1 MLMSYNEENIYDF
14 EQEHDHEHEHEMP
27 TSDKYT
33 EALSKYNTALKD
45 DEISYATEN
54 ILNKHLHENNTKDVK
69 KFLFG
74 SIDLT
79 SLKCTDSEE
88 SILKLTEKVNEFA
101 DKYPDMKNV
110 AAICVYPNMAEI
122 VNDGLEADDVKI
134 ACVSGGFPSSQTFT
148 EVKVAETA
156 MAIHAGADE
165 IDIVLPVG
173 KFLNGDYESLS
184 DEIEELKAVCGDTT
198 QTVILE
204 TGVLGSASTIKKAAI
219 LAMYAGADFIKT
231 STGKENIGATPEAA
245 FVMCKAIK
253 EYFLETGIKIGFKAA
268 GGINTVEDALKYYT
282 IAKEVL
288 GEEWFKEGLF
298 RIGTRR
304 LANLNISDILGE
316 EIKLF

>member
-33 EALSKYNTALKD
+33 EALNKYNTAIKD
-45 DEISYATEN
+45 DEITYATDN
-54 ILNKHLHENNTKDVK
+54 ILNKYLHENNTKDVK
-69 KFLFG
+69 KFLFNC
-74 SIDLT
+74 IDLT

-88 SILKLTEKVNEFA
+88 SILKFTEKVNEFV
-101 DKYPDMKNV
+101 DKYPDLKNV

-122 VNDGLEADDVKI
+122 VNDALEADDVKI

-165 IDIVLPVG
+165 IDIVMPVG
-173 KFLNGDYESLS
+173 KFLSGDYEGMC
-184 DEIEELKAVCGDTT
+184 DEIEELKAVCG
-198 QTVILE
+198 E
-204 TGVLGSASTIKKAAI
+204 N
-219 LAMYAGADFIKT
+219 IKT
-231 STGKENIGATPEAA
+231 STGKESIGATPEAA
-245 FVMCKAIK
+245 FIMCKAIK

-288 GEEWFKEGLF
+288 GEEWLNEGLF
-298 RIGTRR
+298 RIGTSR
-304 LANLNISDILGE
+304 LANLLLSDITGE
-316 EIKLF
+316 DIKFF